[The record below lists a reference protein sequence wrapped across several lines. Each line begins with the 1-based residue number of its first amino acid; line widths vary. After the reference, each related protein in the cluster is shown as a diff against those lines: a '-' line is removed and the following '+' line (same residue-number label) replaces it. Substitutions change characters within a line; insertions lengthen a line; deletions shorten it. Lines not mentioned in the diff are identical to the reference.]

1 MSLVIKTTENK
12 ENKLIW
18 MEESILT
25 HKTRYLRSA
34 FLRQKSKNEIS
45 QECVKWLIFRVAELE
60 LHGVGVQVG
69 LLKVQKELE
78 YFI

>member
-1 MSLVIKTTENK
+1 
-12 ENKLIW
+12 

-69 LLKVQKELE
+69 LLKVQRVRVGIFYLTLAPDVQ
-78 YFI
+78 FF